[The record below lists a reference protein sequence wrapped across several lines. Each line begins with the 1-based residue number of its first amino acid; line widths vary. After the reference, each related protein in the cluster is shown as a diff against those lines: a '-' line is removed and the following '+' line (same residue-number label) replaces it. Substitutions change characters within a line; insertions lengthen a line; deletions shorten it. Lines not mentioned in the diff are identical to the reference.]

1 METTEPGRK
10 TELAACSPDSAAA
23 PIVLN
28 TALAA
33 ALGNVIQTVG
43 KPEFFHCLL
52 EFLTSI
58 CPMHSGGAMIFSRH
72 QRPQLLLYRRW
83 TSARKVGVLDYFSG
97 AYILDPNYQRFLA
110 GGGSGIYCLRDVA
123 PDEFSH
129 SEFYLQFY
137 SQLGL
142 SDYIDII
149 WRIDADTALSV
160 FLERNK
166 PSAGFLPD
174 NVAAIDT
181 VLPII
186 FSAVEKHHGLSALVP
201 ASLDDENNLI
211 HRKVQSSIDNFGSSL
226 LTKREREVLFY
237 MLSGY
242 SATLT
247 ADRLHSTEGTVKVQ
261 RKSIHRK
268 LEIGSQAELFALFI
282 RCIPYATPGED
293 TDPLA
298 AYQSFTSPA

>member
-1 METTEPGRK
+1 MELTQPSRLQDDPG
-10 TELAACSPDSAAA
+10 A
-23 PIVLN
+23 PILLN

-43 KPEFFHCLL
+43 KPEFFHGLL
-52 EFLTSI
+52 EFLNSVCT
-58 CPMHSGGAMIFSRH
+58 MHSGGAMVFSRH
-72 QRPQLLLYRRW
+72 QRPELLLYRRW
-83 TSARKVGVLDYFSG
+83 TSARQAGVLDYFSG

-123 PDEFSH
+123 PDEFSN

-166 PSAGFLPD
+166 PSAGFTAAD
-174 NVAAIDT
+174 VVAIDT

-186 FSAVEKHHGLSALVP
+186 FSAVAKHHGLSTLVP
-201 ASLDDENNLI
+201 AKVDAENNLI
-211 HRKVQSSIDNFGSSL
+211 HRKVQSSIDHFGSSL

-247 ADRLHSTEGTVKVQ
+247 ADRLKSTEGTVKVQ

-293 TDPLA
+293 SDPLA
-298 AYQSFTSPA
+298 TYQSFVAPS

>member
-1 METTEPGRK
+1 METPQPSRIQD
-10 TELAACSPDSAAA
+10 PAA
-23 PIVLN
+23 PTIVLGS
-28 TALAA
+28 ALAT

-52 EFLTSI
+52 EFLTTI

-123 PDEFSH
+123 PDEFSN

-142 SDYIDII
+142 ADYIDII
-149 WRIDADTALSV
+149 WRIDEDTALSV

-166 PSAGFLPD
+166 PSAGFLSD
-174 NVAAIDT
+174 NIAAIEM

-186 FSAVEKHHGLSALVP
+186 FSAVEKHHGQSALLP
-201 ASLDDENNLI
+201 AGVDDENNLI

-247 ADRLHSTEGTVKVQ
+247 ADRLKSTEGTVKVQ

-293 TDPLA
+293 NDPLA
-298 AYQSFTSPA
+298 TYQSYVSSA

>member
-1 METTEPGRK
+1 METPQPSRNQ
-10 TELAACSPDSAAA
+10 DAAA
-23 PIVLN
+23 TPIVLN
-28 TALAA
+28 AALAT

-43 KPEFFHCLL
+43 KPEFFHGLL
-52 EFLTSI
+52 EFLTSV

-83 TSARKVGVLDYFSG
+83 TSARQVGVLDYFSG

-110 GGGSGIYCLRDVA
+110 GGASGIYCMRDVA
-123 PDEFSH
+123 PDEFSN

-142 SDYIDII
+142 ADYIDII

-166 PSAGFLPD
+166 PSAGFLAEE
-174 NVAAIDT
+174 VAAIDT
-181 VLPII
+181 ILPVI
-186 FSAVEKHHGLSALVP
+186 FSAVEKHHGLAALVP
-201 ASLDDENNLI
+201 ANIDDENNLI

-247 ADRLHSTEGTVKVQ
+247 ADRLKSTEGTVKVQ

-293 TDPLA
+293 SDPLA
-298 AYQSFTSPA
+298 TYQSFTAPT

>member
-1 METTEPGRK
+1 MEITQPNRLQEDPG
-10 TELAACSPDSAAA
+10 A

-28 TALAA
+28 AALAA

-43 KPEFFHCLL
+43 KPEFFHGLL
-52 EFLTSI
+52 EFLNSV
-58 CPMHSGGAMIFSRH
+58 CPMHSGGAMVFSRH
-72 QRPQLLLYRRW
+72 QRPELLLYRRW
-83 TSARKVGVLDYFSG
+83 TSARQVGVLDYFSG

-123 PDEFSH
+123 PDEFSS

-166 PSAGFLPD
+166 PSAGFTAAD
-174 NVAAIDT
+174 VAAIDT

-186 FSAVEKHHGLSALVP
+186 FSAVAKHHGLATLVP
-201 ASLDDENNLI
+201 VKVDAENNLI

-247 ADRLHSTEGTVKVQ
+247 ADRLKSTEGTVKVQ

-293 TDPLA
+293 SDPLA
-298 AYQSFTSPA
+298 TYQSFVAPT